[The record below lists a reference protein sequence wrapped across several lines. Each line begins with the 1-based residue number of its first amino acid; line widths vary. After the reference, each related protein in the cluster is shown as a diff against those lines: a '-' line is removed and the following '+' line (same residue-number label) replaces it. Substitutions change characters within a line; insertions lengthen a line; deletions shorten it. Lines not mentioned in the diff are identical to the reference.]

1 MMAYNTIT
9 ETFDGIAV
17 QHMNCWCGIA
27 FAIPMTLYEHYV
39 RENDSRNRYNLFC
52 PLGHSMIPAG
62 KSESDK
68 LRDQLAAEKHAR
80 EQAQAHGRFLSQRL
94 TEVYDEKT
102 HVEHRLRGTK
112 AVITRMKRR
121 AVAGRCPCCS
131 HQFKDLE
138 RHMKTQH
145 PKFDPE
151 KGADA
156 LAGEK

>member
-1 MMAYNTIT
+1 MSYDTINQ
-9 ETFDGIAV
+9 TFDGIAAASY
-17 QHMNCWCGIA
+17 QCWCGIS
-27 FAIPMTLYEHYV
+27 FALPKSLLDYYERTNEAKPRSFSIY
-39 RENDSRNRYNLFC
+39 C